1 MSSYKKK
8 RRLDKETPGQTPQLS
23 AVAARR
29 ALQSKAQAPPTQNND
44 SESNV
49 FDETASSAFSV
60 LRKSAPVPQEVLIDE
75 TTQKDRNDE
84 TGSRRTIIEV
94 EEEDGQN
101 ALSST
106 GSRAESP
113 EAVLERPSI
122 PLSSFKPNKNNVK
135 ELKNNTVLLSLAPGE
150 RLVLVGQC
158 DITVRRGQI
167 TLLGATLQA
176 SKNLHRVYAPS
187 SHALPVLRC
196 MATEIDAAEVCLH
209 QCESGLGHLKSLS
222 PLFGKLWNDGSGP
235 LGPDF
240 ESILR
245 LKHGSTYQIVRS
257 TLSLNEHM
265 LNFDQLFSSQDG
277 PPKAFLYPI
286 ISPPEWNAALSKLS
300 EPGTPVSAIF
310 VCGPKSSGKSTFG
323 RLLTNRLL
331 SNTNGIALLDLDPG
345 QPEYST
351 PGHLSLVHLQE
362 PNFGPPYT
370 HPIPHGKSRTIHS
383 HTIGAVTPSMDPA
396 FYMSCASDLLAHYRN
411 LLSIWPNCPLVINT
425 PGWVLGTGLEILVDL
440 ITKIRPTDI
449 IYMSQAGPPEVTAS
463 LKEAAK
469 GKPLFTLPS
478 QASEYTTRTAAH
490 LRTMQSMSYFHLDP
504 SSNGK
509 RFNTKPLT
517 SIPPWE
523 IRYSRE
529 NPGILGIICY
539 GEQPPAEF
547 LADTINGSL
556 VSIVAIDDDA
566 AIPGWHTQ
574 DEKKSQTIHQD
585 LISLTTDPN
594 LHPFDTTAQPLQT
607 PLLIRTPT
615 EDLPYF
621 NPLNSI
627 TLDPTHS
634 HTIGLALVRGI
645 DIPRRR
651 LQILTPVP
659 STLIEEINESGK
671 KIVLVSGKLDTP
683 GWAYTESLVLE
694 KDMKKRGEDMGMG
707 GVMAQTPWVERLE
720 GSQGRGVGA
729 RVWRVRRDLG
739 KMGDGD

>member
-8 RRLDKETPGQTPQLS
+8 RRLDEETPKPTPQLS

-29 ALQSKAQAPPTQNND
+29 ALQSKAQGPSTQYSK
-44 SESNV
+44 SESNSY
-49 FDETASSAFSV
+49 DGAASSAFSV
-60 LRKSAPVPQEVLIDE
+60 LKKTTPVPQDE
-75 TTQKDRNDE
+75 TTQKDRDDE
-84 TGSRRTIIEV
+84 TGSRVLTVDVV
-94 EEEDGQN
+94 EEDEQN
-101 ALSST
+101 SLSST
-106 GSRAESP
+106 GSRAGSP
-113 EAVLERPSI
+113 EVVLERPSI
-122 PLSSFKPNKNNVK
+122 PLSSFKPNKNNAK
-135 ELKNNTVLLSLAPGE
+135 ELKDGTVLLSLAPGE
-150 RLVLVGQC
+150 FCLIFTDMAERLVLVGQC
-158 DITVRRGQI
+158 AITVKRGQI

-176 SKNLHRVYAPS
+176 SKTLHKVYAPS
-187 SHALPVLRC
+187 SHALPVIRC

-209 QCESGLGHLKSLS
+209 QYESGLGNLKSLS

-235 LGPDF
+235 LGSEF
-240 ESILR
+240 ESR
-245 LKHGSTYQIVRS
+245 LGTKRDSTCQIVRS
-257 TLSLNEHM
+257 TLSQNEHM

-277 PPKAFLYPI
+277 PPKAFLYPL
-286 ISPPEWNAALSKLS
+286 ISPPEWNAALSKLT
-300 EPGTPVSAIF
+300 EPGTKVSAIF

-351 PGHLSLVHLQE
+351 PGHLSLLHLLE
-362 PNFGPPYT
+362 PNFGSPYT
-370 HPIPHGKSRTIHS
+370 HPIPHGKSRTIRS
-383 HTIGAVTPSMDPA
+383 HAIGAVTPSMDPA

-411 LLSIWPNCPLVINT
+411 LLSTWPNCPLVINT

-469 GKPLFTLPS
+469 GKPLITLPS

-490 LRTMQSMSYFHLDP
+490 LRTMQSMSYLHLDP
-504 SSNGK
+504 SSNGET
-509 RFNTKPLT
+509 FNTQPLT

-523 IRYSRE
+523 IRYSGE

-574 DEKKSQTIHQD
+574 DGKNLQTIDQD
-585 LISLTTDPN
+585 FISLTADPD
-594 LHPFDTTAQPLQT
+594 LHPFDATAQPLQT

-651 LQILTPVP
+651 LQILTPIPATIV
-659 STLIEEINESGK
+659 EEINESGR

-683 GWAYTESLVLE
+683 GWAYTEALVLE
-694 KDMKKRGEDMGMG
+694 KERRKLGEDVQMGEGMG
-707 GVMAQTPWVERLE
+707 DAPWVERLE
-720 GSQGRGVGA
+720 GSQGRGVGGHG
-729 RVWRVRRDLG
+729 LEG
-739 KMGDGD
+739 